1 MEVKVALY
9 SLPIITLINYVS
21 EQSLLRPYVT
31 RDEKFLTRLVYTAA
45 SLGVILVINRQF
57 ERLEHKKMCDQ
68 DKEFLEQW
76 GHIQSPY
83 HSSLSDSD
91 SSVQELIIY
100 P

>member
-9 SLPIITLINYVS
+9 SLPIITLINYVG
-21 EQSLLRPYVT
+21 EQSLRRPYVSKN
-31 RDEKFLTRLVYTAA
+31 EQFLTRLTYTVA
-45 SLGVILVINRQF
+45 SLGVILVINRH
-57 ERLEHKKMCDQ
+57 LTKIEHKKMCDL

-83 HSSLSDSD
+83 HSSSSDSD
-91 SSVQELIIY
+91 SSVLELITY